1 MPRTN
6 KILIRS
12 GTVAPTASDFA
23 VGEPA
28 FDKSAGKFYVKNA
41 AGLMVEIGAVGGGGA
56 TEVYEYATT
65 ASFPATGAAA
75 TLYIA
80 TDYGRVYRW
89 VDGTTKYVEVGAVS
103 SYDSRW
109 DLFLPSAPTG
119 VAGTAGNQQVSLAW
133 TAPTVSA
140 QTPITSYTVQY
151 SSNGGSTWTTWGT
164 SPTTNSATITSL
176 TNGTA
181 YTFKVLATNAV
192 GSSAYSSASSSVTPA
207 GDAYWSSV
215 SLLLH
220 GDGTGATITDSSSSA
235 LTVTANGSVTQST
248 TQSKFGGKS
257 IYFNQASN
265 TYLSVADTAVLD
277 FGTGA
282 FTVEMW
288 FYPTA
293 FTVGGNATSL
303 MAKNGNDNWANAW
316 GFDMDGTNLNF
327 YIGPSPT
334 DAGGA
339 HGMSANT
346 AWYHIAATRDAS
358 NVCRLF
364 VNGVQKGGGATVST
378 NLDNSNA
385 LIIGSRQIGGGYGA
399 RLLGGY
405 LDDIRITKGTARY
418 TSSFS
423 VPTAAFSDG

>member
-1 MPRTN
+1 MTRPRAGYVGFT
-6 KILIRS
+6 RTPTSTAAS
-12 GTVAPTASDFA
+12 GIWTLREAEAS
-23 VGEPA
+23 
-28 FDKSAGKFYVKNA
+28 KR
-41 AGLMVEIGAVGGGGA
+41 
-56 TEVYEYATT
+56 
-65 ASFPATGAAA
+65 AAA
-75 TLYIA
+75 WPDT
-80 TDYGRVYRW
+80 RPV
-89 VDGTTKYVEVGAVS
+89 
-103 SYDSRW
+103 
-109 DLFLPSAPTG
+109 
-119 VAGTAGNQQVSLAW
+119 
-133 TAPTVSA
+133 
-140 QTPITSYTVQY
+140 
-151 SSNGGSTWTTWGT
+151 
-164 SPTTNSATITSL
+164 
-176 TNGTA
+176 
-181 YTFKVLATNAV
+181 V
-192 GSSAYSSASSSVTPA
+192 GSDPYF
-207 GDAYWSSV
+207 SSV

-220 GDGTGATITDSSSSA
+220 GDGSGATITDSSA
-235 LTVTANGSVTQST
+235 NTLTVTANGSVTQSA

-282 FTVEMW
+282 FTIEMW

-293 FTVGGNATSL
+293 FDIGGNATSL

-316 GFDMDGTNLNF
+316 GFDVNETTLNF

-346 AWYHIAATRDAS
+346 AWYHIAATRDSS

-378 NLDNSNA
+378 NLDNANA
-385 LIIGSRQIGGGYGA
+385 LIIGSRQIGGGYGV

-418 TSSFS
+418 TSGFS
-423 VPTAAFSDG
+423 VPTAAFPDS

>member
-1 MPRTN
+1 VANIVRLPYSNTATN
-6 KILIRS
+6 TPSSLGNGVLAINQADGKLYYRS
-12 GTVAPTASDFA
+12 
-23 VGEPA
+23 
-28 FDKSAGKFYVKNA
+28 SAGVVTQLA
-41 AGLMVEIGAVGGGGA
+41 TGGGGGA

-89 VDGTTKYVEVGAVS
+89 VDSTTKYVEVGAVS

-109 DLFLPSAPTG
+109 NLFLPAAPANVT
-119 VAGTAGNQQVSLAW
+119 GTAGNQQVTLSW

-151 SSNGGSTWTTWGT
+151 STNSGSTWTTWGT
-164 SPTTNSATITSL
+164 APTTNSATITSL

-220 GDGTGATITDSSSSA
+220 GDGSGATITDSSA
-235 LTVTANGSVTQST
+235 NTLTVTASGSVAQSA

-293 FTVGGNATSL
+293 FTVGGNSTSL

-364 VNGVQKGGGATVST
+364 VNGVQKGSGATVST
-378 NLDNSNA
+378 NLDNANA

-399 RLLGGY
+399 RLLSGY

-418 TSSFS
+418 TSNFS